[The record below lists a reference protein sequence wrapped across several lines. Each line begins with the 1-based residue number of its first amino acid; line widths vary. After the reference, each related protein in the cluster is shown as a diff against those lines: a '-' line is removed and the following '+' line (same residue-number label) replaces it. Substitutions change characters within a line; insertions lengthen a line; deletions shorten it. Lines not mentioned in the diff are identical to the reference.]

1 MMVQIIP
8 KGYKDFQWMK
18 EEDAINEIKVKAK
31 TDSMT
36 VDELKAAVNEFESCY
51 TYVAD
56 YAIDDS
62 DNVITHNRIASS
74 IPAIWGTSVKRG
86 FVFHGDTLILQN
98 LATKRKLVWLR
109 QN

>member
-8 KGYKDFQWMK
+8 KGCQDFQWMK
-18 EEDAINEIKVKAK
+18 EEDTINEIKVKTK

-56 YAIDDS
+56 HIIDDS

-74 IPAIWGTSVKRG
+74 IPAICGTSVKSG
-86 FVFHGDTLILQN
+86 FVFHGDTLILQT
-98 LATKRKLVWLR
+98 LATKRKLVSIR
-109 QN
+109 QK